1 MKPDEP
7 MRNINPF
14 GLRLQPDLKAKL
26 EAAAKQNKRSLNAE
40 ISARLEASFIPRS
53 MDDIE
58 RDSLSKLERELADLS
73 IESFK
78 LADQMRILRSAMDK
92 SGEPEKSRLFEQL
105 ADLGLRLGHL
115 EARKHQRLQAVAAIK
130 HFQK

>member
-1 MKPDEP
+1 MSRDDPQFK
-7 MRNINPF
+7 
-14 GLRLQPDLKAKL
+14 LRLPADLKARIDQ
-26 EAAAKQNKRSLNAE
+26 AAAENRRSINAE
-40 ISARLEASFIPRS
+40 LVARLEDSFIPRS

-78 LADQMRILRSAMDK
+78 LTHEMNSLQAMLAKTSESDARPLR
-92 SGEPEKSRLFEQL
+92 ERLAEIAPQV
-105 ADLGLRLGHL
+105 ARL

-130 HFQK
+130 HFKE

>member
-1 MKPDEP
+1 

-40 ISARLEASFIPRS
+40 ISARLEDSFIPRS

-78 LADQMRILRSAMDK
+78 LTHEMNSLQAMLAKTSESDARPLR
-92 SGEPEKSRLFEQL
+92 ERLAEL
-105 ADLGLRLGHL
+105 APQIARL

>member
-1 MKPDEP
+1 MDEIYRSQFRMP
-7 MRNINPF
+7 YA
-14 GLRLQPDLKAKL
+14 LYEQLKAS
-26 EAAAKQNKRSLNAE
+26 ADANHRSVNAE
-40 ISARLEASFIPRS
+40 LVARLEDSFIPRS

-78 LADQMRILRSAMDK
+78 LTHEMNSLQAMLAKTSESDARPLR
-92 SGEPEKSRLFEQL
+92 ERLAEIAPQV
-105 ADLGLRLGHL
+105 ARL

-130 HFQK
+130 HFKE

>member
-1 MKPDEP
+1 MDEIYRSQFRMP
-7 MRNINPF
+7 YA
-14 GLRLQPDLKAKL
+14 LYEQLKAS
-26 EAAAKQNKRSLNAE
+26 ADANHRSVNAE
-40 ISARLEASFIPRS
+40 LVARLEDSFIPRS

-78 LADQMRILRSAMDK
+78 LTHEMNSLQAMLAKTSESDARPLR
-92 SGEPEKSRLFEQL
+92 ERLAEL
-105 ADLGLRLGHL
+105 APQIARL
-115 EARKHQRLQAVAAIK
+115 EAHKHQRLQAVAAIK